1 MKTSD
6 NGINIKSSDSAATM
20 VSNYATPS
28 HYSGRNDIT
37 CDDAIKAALTKEEY
51 RGWCKGNILKYTWR
65 EAKKGKDEDL
75 LKCRNYVNFALHDR

>member
-1 MKTSD
+1 MNTANK
-6 NGINIKSSDSAATM
+6 GININSSDSAMTM
-20 VSNYATPS
+20 VSTYTTPN
-28 HYSGRNDIT
+28 HYSGRNGIT

-51 RGWCKGNILKYTWR
+51 RGWCKGNILKYAWR